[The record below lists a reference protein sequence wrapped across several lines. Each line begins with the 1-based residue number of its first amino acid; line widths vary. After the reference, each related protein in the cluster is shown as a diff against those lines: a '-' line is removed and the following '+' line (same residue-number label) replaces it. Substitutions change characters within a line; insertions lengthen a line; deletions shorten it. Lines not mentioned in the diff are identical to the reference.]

1 MGMAG
6 SHFIA
11 ACSNAVP
18 VLTLTTL
25 ALALAGC
32 GDSAP
37 DPEAVAADVAEIEAI
52 HDTPP
57 VQPVSPER
65 ISYTDIEKNNLFGA
79 GCGFAPD
86 GGMAIMFLAQESHGF
101 IKLDDKIVTLAPD
114 KGSAPLPLGA
124 FAQYVGREFS
134 VALELDQTKGEQD
147 GIETTKF
154 PGKMTIRDMKE
165 RVVYDAD
172 GTIGCG
178 S

>member
-1 MGMAG
+1 MGLAG
-6 SHFIA
+6 SHFVA
-11 ACSNAVP
+11 SRKRAVP
-18 VLTLTTL
+18 VLSLTTL

-32 GDSAP
+32 GDKAP
-37 DPEAVAADVAEIEAI
+37 DAKAVAADVAEIEAI

-79 GCGFAPD
+79 GCGFAPN
-86 GGMAIMFLAQESHGF
+86 GGIAIMFLAQESHGF

-114 KGSAPLPLGA
+114 KGSSPLPLGA
-124 FAQYVGREFS
+124 FAQYDGREFS
-134 VALELDQTKGEQD
+134 VALKLDQTKGERD

-154 PGKMTIRDMKE
+154 PGQMTIRDMKE
-165 RVVYDAD
+165 RVVYDAK